1 MSPVALVSGASRG
14 IGAEIVRQL
23 AADHRFLVFAGARQP
38 EEVAEQ
44 EGVEPIRLD
53 VTDQSTI
60 DAARDRIEADPGR
73 LDVLVNNAGLTG
85 PWADRAAEEDLDQA
99 HAVLETNL
107 FGAWRLTQ
115 AVVPLLRSS
124 DDARIVNVSSG
135 AGQLNDMN
143 GGYPS
148 YRISKSGLNALT
160 RILANEESGIRANS
174 VCPGWV
180 RTDMGGRGAPRSYPP
195 GSGCA
200 PRRPRV
206 PRREQRLLP
215 ESPADPMVIG
225 GRRRLLRMSP
235 WPPRR
240 S

>member
-23 AADHRFLVFAGARQP
+23 AAGHGFLVFAGARHP

-44 EGVEPIRLD
+44 GGVELIRLD

-60 DAARDRIEADPGR
+60 DAARERIEADPGR
-73 LDVLVNNAGLTG
+73 LDVLFNNAGITG

-115 AVVPLLRSS
+115 AMVPLLRRS

-180 RTDMGGRGAPRSYPP
+180 RTDMGGRGAPRSIEEGADTAVWLATDPDV
-195 GSGCA
+195 GSGGFFRNRQ
-200 PRRPRV
+200 P
-206 PRREQRLLP
+206 
-215 ESPADPMVIG
+215 I
-225 GRRRLLRMSP
+225 P
-235 WPPRR
+235 W
-240 S
+240 